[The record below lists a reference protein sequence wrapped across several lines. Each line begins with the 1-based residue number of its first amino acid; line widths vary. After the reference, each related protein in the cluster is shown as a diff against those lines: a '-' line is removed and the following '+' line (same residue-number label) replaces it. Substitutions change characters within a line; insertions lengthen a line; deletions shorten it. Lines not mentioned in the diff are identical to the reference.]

1 MGGNDGR
8 HHCHALF
15 NSRSAVYN
23 TRPTHYISRLA
34 HYDIPPALVYINTP
48 HVYISPTPIR
58 ICPSL
63 ASHHPAPVH
72 DAHKRERRKGG
83 LPIGVGQS
91 LPCGA
96 LEDGMDGGGKPT
108 T

>member
-1 MGGNDGR
+1 MRNDGR
-8 HHCHALF
+8 HDCHALF

-23 TRPTHYISRLA
+23 TRPTHYIIRLA
-34 HYDIPPALVYINTP
+34 HYNIRPALVYISPTL
-48 HVYISPTPIR
+48 VSIRPTPIR
-58 ICPSL
+58 IHPSL

-72 DAHKRERRKGG
+72 DAHKRERRKVG

-91 LPCGA
+91 LPCDA
-96 LEDGMDGGGKPT
+96 LKDGMDGGGEPT